1 MQFNT
6 LLLLATSLL
15 ASVLAVPS
23 PAELEFRA
31 LCKAPKCT
39 AYCEDGTKYDC
50 CVDYIRDP
58 CWGHYLGDA
67 EK

>member
-1 MQFNT
+1 MQFKSLVVFTT
-6 LLLLATSLL
+6 LMVGVFA
-15 ASVLAVPS
+15 APS

-31 LCKAPKCT
+31 LCKSPKCK
-39 AYCEDGTKYDC
+39 AFCEDGTAYDC

-58 CWGHYLGDA
+58 CWGHYLPEA